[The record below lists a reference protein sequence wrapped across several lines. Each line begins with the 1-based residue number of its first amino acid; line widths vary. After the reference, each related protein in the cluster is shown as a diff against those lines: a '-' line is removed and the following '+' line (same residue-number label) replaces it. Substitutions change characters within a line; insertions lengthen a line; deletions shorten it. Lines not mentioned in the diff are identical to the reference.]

1 MSVSGIGGSN
11 DMMMQMMQVLMKGMQ
26 ESADLSKAMI
36 AVSVENTIIADKMSI
51 AQQIIDVY
59 A

>member
-26 ESADLSKAMI
+26 ESADLSKNMI
-36 AVSVENTIIADKMSI
+36 AIGVENTIIADKMSI

>member
-1 MSVSGIGGSN
+1 MGVAGLGAAN
-11 DMMMQMMQVLMKGMQ
+11 DNMMMLMQVLMKGMQ
-26 ESADLSKAMI
+26 ESTDLSKNMI
-36 AVSVENTIIADKMSI
+36 AVGVENKIIGDKMAL

>member
-1 MSVSGIGGSN
+1 MGVAGIRASN
-11 DMMMQMMQVLMKGMQ
+11 DMMVQMMQVLMQGMQ
-26 ESADLSKAMI
+26 KSTDLSMAM
-36 AVSVENTIIADKMSI
+36 VSMGVENTIIADKMSI